1 MFNIVIF
8 GPPGSGKGT
17 QSVRVAEKY
26 CLEHISTGELFRDEI
41 IRGTSLGESVKSY
54 MDKGILIP
62 DTIVLRKL
70 VCMVQDLKKA
80 RGVIFDGFPRTLF
93 QAQMLDKYLAKKG
106 IPLNLV
112 IYINVKVYELF
123 SRMIGRAKDSG
134 RSDDNKPVM
143 IRRMNI
149 YDTYTKPLIDY
160 YRNQGKLLCISGM
173 APVDI
178 VSGRISNAIDEH
190 MGIANVSL

>member
-26 CLEHISTGELFRDEI
+26 CLEHISTGEMFRDEI

-54 MDKGILIP
+54 MDKGMLIP
-62 DTIVLRKL
+62 DAIVLRKL
-70 VCMVQDLKKA
+70 VCMVHELKKT

-93 QAQMLDKYLAKKG
+93 QAQMFDKYLAKKE
-106 IPLNLV
+106 IPLNLI

-134 RSDDNKPVM
+134 RSDDKKSIM
-143 IRRMNI
+143 IKRMKI
-149 YDTYTKPLIDY
+149 YDTFTKPLIDY
-160 YRNQGKLLCISGM
+160 YRNQGKLLCVSGM
-173 APVDI
+173 APVEI
-178 VSGRISNAIDEH
+178 VSDRISSAIDEYLEF
-190 MGIANVSL
+190 ANVSL